1 MAGFGGAKVRVKGD
15 WNGQALKSAERDLGT
30 FGKNVDGFSKS
41 VKGSFLGI
49 GAAIGAAF
57 SLDAVV
63 NFMKGAAQA
72 AMEDERSMVALA
84 KAMENVGLAAQNA
97 QVEGFIEELMLA
109 KGVADDQLRPAFQQL
124 VTVTGNVSESQ
135 KALSLALDISAGT
148 GRDLQ
153 SVSQALS
160 RAYTGQTTALQRLGT
175 GIDLATLKS
184 KDMDRITAALNER
197 FQGQS
202 AAAAETYQ
210 GKLNRLNVA
219 VGEATESIGYSLLN
233 ALDKVSRLFGGAD
246 GFQGAVEKATVP
258 VISLTD
264 GIAEL
269 AVQLEEVGVG
279 SGSANS
285 KTSKSFQLLSE
296 SIDLAGGSYA
306 FWDIPGKLAQI
317 VRQSRWL
324 ADANYR
330 AERRQEALLRMLK
343 ETGVWMP
350 EYVRMLDLGTQAT
363 LRMAGSVQDAQSDF
377 NASAFY
383 GVNPSA
389 QRALA
394 EARANV
400 NQIVEDYQEAQRQ
413 QDSVGS
419 SATRTAEV
427 VRIKWK
433 EIADSVDGSVIRISG
448 KATEVSGKLAD
459 TFKER
464 TGLFREV
471 VNEQVA
477 IIQDAQQALDD
488 YANKVTDAIMG
499 KLDFS
504 QTDAEGKPLSPE
516 QIVNTLI
523 GDIANQQAAVT
534 KIAESGIMTKLPVA
548 LAEKIL
554 TLPPDAAVALAN
566 YFSANPTQ
574 LETLTNNY
582 NALATFTETALGVPM
597 ARTFAVIGDESAVTM
612 ISRAQSTIAEQARA
626 FKRFV
631 QEKLSTTITV
641 GVRYEAI
648 NSLPGVGGGTITVPY
663 EARANGGPLFSG
675 MPTLVG
681 ERGPEIIVP
690 TIAGTVIRG
699 EQTRQMLRRGG
710 GDVYLTV
717 NAGMGTNGPEV
728 GRQIVDALKAYERR
742 NGAVYVSA

>member
-1 MAGFGGAKVRVKGD
+1 MAAKGARVHVYGD
-15 WNGQALKSAERDLGT
+15 WDGSAVKRAQGDLGK
-30 FGKNVDGFSKS
+30 FGKDVDGFSKS

-57 SLDAVV
+57 SLSAVV
-63 NFMKGAAQA
+63 NFMKGASQA
-72 AMEDERSMVALA
+72 ALEDERSMVALA

-97 QVEGFIEELMLA
+97 NVEAFVEDLMLA
-109 KGVADDQLRPAFQQL
+109 RGVADDQLRPALQ
-124 VTVTGNVSESQ
+124 TIITATGNAAESQ

-153 SVSQALS
+153 SVSQALA
-160 RAYTGQTTALQRLGT
+160 RAYTGQTTALQRLGV
-175 GIDLATLKS
+175 GIDSATLKS
-184 KDMDRITAALNER
+184 KDMDLISAQLSDR

-202 AAAAETYQ
+202 AAAAETYE
-210 GKLNRLNVA
+210 GRLRRVNMA
-219 VGEATESIGYSLLN
+219 ADEARETIGYALLK
-233 ALDKVSRLFGGAD
+233 ALDNVSKSMGGTD
-246 GFQGAVEKATVP
+246 GAVETITVMGERLGLFIEGLSLATQSMDGFTV
-258 VISLTD
+258 SATD
-264 GIAEL
+264 QSDEVDRL
-269 AVQLEEVGVG
+269 ARIY
-279 SGSANS
+279 SN
-285 KTSKSFQLLSE
+285 
-296 SIDLAGGSYA
+296 AGGGLRGFVSVIRNMEFDSTISPFEVMA
-306 FWDIPGKLAQI
+306 VAA
-317 VRQSRWL
+317 R
-324 ADANYR
+324 N
-330 AERRQEALLRMLK
+330 AERAVDAYAQRLIAQAKAAREAEAAQRALNSAMN
-343 ETGVWMP
+343 
-350 EYVRMLDLGTQAT
+350 
-363 LRMAGSVQDAQSDF
+363 AGIQQVDSGWV
-377 NASAFY
+377 ASFY

-389 QRALA
+389 QRAMA
-394 EARANV
+394 EARV
-400 NQIVEDYQEAQRQ
+400 NTRQIVEDYQELQREQ
-413 QDSVGS
+413 TNVGS

-433 EIADSVDGSVIRISG
+433 EIADSVDGAVIRISG

-504 QTDAEGKPLSPE
+504 QTDAEGKPLTPE
-516 QIVNTLI
+516 QIVSTLI

-534 KIAESGIMTKLPVA
+534 RIAESGIMTQLPMA

-554 TLPPDAAVALAN
+554 ALPPDAAVALAN

-612 ISRAQSTIAEQARA
+612 IAKAQSTIAEQARA

-648 NSLPGVGGGTITVPY
+648 NSLPGVGGGTISVPV
-663 EARANGGPLFSG
+663 ERRANGGPLFSG
-675 MPTLVG
+675 LPTLVG

-690 TIAGTVIRG
+690 TVAGTVIRG
-699 EQTRQMLRRGG
+699 EQTRQMLRSGG

-728 GRQIVDALKAYERR
+728 GRQIVEALKQYERR
-742 NGAVYVSA
+742 NGPVYASA

>member
-15 WNGQALKSAERDLGT
+15 WNGQALKSAERDLST

-41 VKGSFLGI
+41 VKGSFLGV

-72 AMEDERSMVALA
+72 AMQDERSMVALA

-97 QVEGFIEELMLA
+97 GVEAFVEDLMLA
-109 KGVADDQLRPAFQQL
+109 RGVADDQLRPALQQIL
-124 VTVTGNVSESQ
+124 TVTGDVAESQ

-153 SVSQALS
+153 SVSQALA
-160 RAYTGQTTALQRLGT
+160 RAYAGQTTALQRLGT
-175 GIDLATLKS
+175 GIDIATLKS
-184 KDMDRITAALNER
+184 KDMDRITAALNDR

-210 GKLNRLNVA
+210 GKINRLNVA

-233 ALDKVSRLFGGAD
+233 ALDKVSRLFGGAG
-246 GFQGAVEKATVP
+246 GFQSAVEKATVP
-258 VISLTD
+258 VINLTD

-269 AVQLEEVGVG
+269 AVQLDEIGVG
-279 SGSANS
+279 AGSSNTQAA
-285 KTSKSFQLLSE
+285 KSFQLLGD
-296 SIDLAGGSYA
+296 SIDLVGTRYD
-306 FWDIPGKLAQI
+306 FWNIPGQI
-317 VRQSRWL
+317 AMQIRQIRRL
-324 ADANYR
+324 TDANYK
-330 AERRQEALLRMLK
+330 AELRQESLLRTL
-343 ETGVWMP
+343 EATGAWMP
-350 EYVRMLDLGTQAT
+350 KYVEMLDLGTQAT
-363 LRMAGSVQDAQSDF
+363 LRLAGSVQDAQTDF
-377 NASAFY
+377 DASAFY
-383 GVNPSA
+383 GVNPSS

-400 NQIVEDYQEAQRQ
+400 NQIVEDYQAAQREQ
-413 QDSVGS
+413 TNVGS

-427 VRIKWK
+427 LRIKWK
-433 EIADSVDGSVIRISG
+433 EIADSVDGAVIRISG

-488 YANKVTDAIMG
+488 YADKVTDAIMG

-504 QTDAEGKPLSPE
+504 QTDAEGKPLTPE

-554 TLPPDAAVALAN
+554 ALPPDAAVALAN

-597 ARTFAVIGDESAVTM
+597 ARTFAVIGDQSAVTM
-612 ISRAQSTIAEQARA
+612 IANAQSTIAEQARA
-626 FKRFV
+626 FRRFV

-641 GVRYEAI
+641 GVRYEAL
-648 NSLPGVGGGTITVPY
+648 NSLPGVGGGTISVPY

-690 TIAGTVIRG
+690 TVAGTVVRG
-699 EQTRQMLRRGG
+699 EKTRQMLRGGG

-717 NAGMGTNGPEV
+717 NAGLGTNGPEV

-742 NGAVYVSA
+742 NGAVYASA

>member
-1 MAGFGGAKVRVKGD
+1 
-15 WNGQALKSAERDLGT
+15 
-30 FGKNVDGFSKS
+30 
-41 VKGSFLGI
+41 
-49 GAAIGAAF
+49 
-57 SLDAVV
+57 
-63 NFMKGAAQA
+63 
-72 AMEDERSMVALA
+72 
-84 KAMENVGLAAQNA
+84 
-97 QVEGFIEELMLA
+97 
-109 KGVADDQLRPAFQQL
+109 
-124 VTVTGNVSESQ
+124 
-135 KALSLALDISAGT
+135 
-148 GRDLQ
+148 
-153 SVSQALS
+153 
-160 RAYTGQTTALQRLGT
+160 
-175 GIDLATLKS
+175 
-184 KDMDRITAALNER
+184 
-197 FQGQS
+197 
-202 AAAAETYQ
+202 
-210 GKLNRLNVA
+210 
-219 VGEATESIGYSLLN
+219 
-233 ALDKVSRLFGGAD
+233 
-246 GFQGAVEKATVP
+246 
-258 VISLTD
+258 
-264 GIAEL
+264 
-269 AVQLEEVGVG
+269 
-279 SGSANS
+279 
-285 KTSKSFQLLSE
+285 
-296 SIDLAGGSYA
+296 
-306 FWDIPGKLAQI
+306 
-317 VRQSRWL
+317 
-324 ADANYR
+324 
-330 AERRQEALLRMLK
+330 MLK

>member
-1 MAGFGGAKVRVKGD
+1 MAAKGARVHVYGD
-15 WNGQALKSAERDLGT
+15 WDGSAVKRAQGDLGK
-30 FGKNVDGFSKS
+30 FGKDVDGFSKS

-57 SLDAVV
+57 SLDAVI

-97 QVEGFIEELMLA
+97 GVEAFIEDLMLA
-109 KGVADDQLRPAFQQL
+109 RGVADDELRPAFQQL
-124 VTVTGNVSESQ
+124 VTVTGDVAESQ
-135 KALSLALDISAGT
+135 KAMSLALDISAGT

-175 GIDLATLKS
+175 GIDAATLKS
-184 KDMDRITAALNER
+184 KDMDLITAALNER

-210 GKLNRLNVA
+210 GKINRLNVA

-233 ALDKVSRLFGGAD
+233 ALDKVSRLFGGAG
-246 GFQGAVEKATVP
+246 GFQSAVEKATLP
-258 VISLTD
+258 VIALTD

-269 AVQLEEVGVG
+269 AEELEDIGVG
-279 SGSANS
+279 AGSSSSSAS
-285 KTSKSFQLLSE
+285 KGLKILDD
-296 SIDLAGGSYA
+296 SINLVGTSYA
-306 FWDIPGKLAQI
+306 FWDIPGQIAGI
-317 VRQSRWL
+317 VRQTRWL

-330 AERRQEALLRMLK
+330 AERRQQALLGVL
-343 ETGVWMP
+343 EQTGAWMP
-350 EYVRMLDLGTQAT
+350 QYVEMINMGAAAN
-363 LRMAGSVQDAQSDF
+363 LRLAGSVQDAQSTF

-389 QRALA
+389 QRAFA
-394 EARANV
+394 DARANV
-400 NQIVEDYQEAQRQ
+400 NQIVEDYKKAQQEQEKTGA
-413 QDSVGS
+413 
-419 SATRTAEV
+419 SASKAAEV
-427 VRIKWK
+427 ITVKWK
-433 EIADSVDGSVIRISG
+433 EIADGVDASVIRISG

-459 TFKER
+459 AFKER
-464 TGLFREV
+464 TGQFREV
-471 VNEQVA
+471 VNEQVS
-477 IIQDAQQALDD
+477 IIQEAQKSLDD
-488 YANKVTDAIMG
+488 YAGKVTDAIMG

-504 QTDAEGKPLSPE
+504 QTDAEGKPLTPE

-534 KIAESGIMTKLPVA
+534 RIAESGIMTQLPMA

-566 YFSANPTQ
+566 YFSANPAQ
-574 LETLTNNY
+574 LEQLTNNY
-582 NALATFTETALGVPM
+582 NALALFTETELGIPM
-597 ARTFAVIGDESAVTM
+597 AQTFAVIGDQSAVTM
-612 ISRAQSTIAEQARA
+612 IENAKERIKEQAGA
-626 FKRFV
+626 FKRYV
-631 QEKLSTTITV
+631 QDKLATTITV
-641 GVRYEAI
+641 SVRYEAI
-648 NSLPGVGGGTITVPY
+648 NSLPGVGGGEITVPY
-663 EARANGGPLFSG
+663 QARANGGPLFSG

-690 TIAGTVIRG
+690 TIAGTVVRG
-699 EQTRQMLRRGG
+699 EKTRQMLRGGG

-728 GRQIVDALKAYERR
+728 GRQIVEALKQYERR
-742 NGAVYVSA
+742 NGPVYASA